1 MRRTLFAILII
12 LPALLTSSSLFAEE
26 AALPVEPQIVIRHED
41 SNTIYEHSVNG
52 VITEIKIVPEIGV
65 PYYLVPDD
73 GGGWI
78 REDRTE
84 TLIPKWVLFEW

>member
-12 LPALLTSSSLFAEE
+12 LPALFTSSSLFAEE
-26 AALPVEPQIVIRHED
+26 AALPVEPQIVIRQED
-41 SNTIYEHSVNG
+41 NKTIYQHSVNG
-52 VITEIKIVPEIGV
+52 VITEIKIVPEIGAT
-65 PYYLVPDD
+65 YYLVPDD

-78 REDRTE
+78 REDRSE

>member
-26 AALPVEPQIVIRHED
+26 AALPVEPQIVIRHEED
-41 SNTIYEHSVNG
+41 KTLYEHSVNG
-52 VITEIKIVPEIGV
+52 IITEIKVVPEVGAT
-65 PYYLVPDD
+65 YYLVPDD

-84 TLIPKWVLFEW
+84 NLIPKWVLFEW

>member
-12 LPALLTSSSLFAEE
+12 LPALFTSSSVFAEE
-26 AALPVEPQIVIRHED
+26 AALAVEPQIVIRHED
-41 SNTIYEHSVNG
+41 EKTFYEHSING
-52 VITEIKIVPEIGV
+52 VITEIKVVPNIG
-65 PYYLVPDD
+65 PAYYLVPDD

-84 TLIPKWVLFEW
+84 TLVPKWVLFEW

>member
-12 LPALLTSSSLFAEE
+12 LPALFTSSSLFAEE
-26 AALPVEPQIVIRHED
+26 AALPVEPQIVIRQED
-41 SNTIYEHSVNG
+41 NKTIYQHSVNG
-52 VITEIKIVPEIGV
+52 VITEIKIIPEIGAT
-65 PYYLVPDD
+65 YYLVPDD

-78 REDRTE
+78 REDRSE

>member
-26 AALPVEPQIVIRHED
+26 AALPVEPQIVIRQED
-41 SNTIYEHSVNG
+41 DKTIYQHSVNG
-52 VITEIKIVPEIGV
+52 VITEIKIVPEIGAT
-65 PYYLVPDD
+65 YYLVPDD

-78 REDRTE
+78 REDRSE

>member
-12 LPALLTSSSLFAEE
+12 LPALFTSSSLFAEE
-26 AALPVEPQIVIRHED
+26 AALPVEPQIVIRQED
-41 SNTIYEHSVNG
+41 DKTIYQHSVNG
-52 VITEIKIVPEIGV
+52 VITEIKIVPEIGAT
-65 PYYLVPDD
+65 YYLVPDD

-78 REDRTE
+78 REDRSE